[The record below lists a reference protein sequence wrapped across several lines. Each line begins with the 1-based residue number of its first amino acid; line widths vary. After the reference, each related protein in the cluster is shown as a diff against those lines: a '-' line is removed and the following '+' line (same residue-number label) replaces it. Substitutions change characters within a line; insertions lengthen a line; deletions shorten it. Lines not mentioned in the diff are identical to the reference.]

1 MMQTKSPTAKALLHL
16 ANLTAI
22 VFILLPLVATFIASV
37 QSEKALQADTRRILP
52 LEYTLDNFTV
62 ILTKG
67 EQKGRIFE
75 QTTYLPDNIKHF
87 YEAFANS
94 AIVAISVT
102 FFTLL
107 FGSLSAYT
115 IARQRYRWTLFL
127 LQANIVA
134 RFVPVIV
141 LMIPLYIVMR
151 SMGQLNSLTGVIAA
165 ETGFLLPYAILIL
178 APYFDTIPAELEEA
192 ARIDGCTRLRA
203 FVHIVLPLATPALAA
218 CGVIMFIISWHE
230 LLIPL
235 ILNARPD
242 FMTLPV
248 IIASLVGDVHVFF
261 NLMMAICLL
270 ALAPTVVLVALLQ
283 KYIVEGLAAG
293 AVKG

>member
-1 MMQTKSPTAKALLHL
+1 MMRPSSTGRLLLHT
-16 ANLTAI
+16 ANLAVI
-22 VFILLPLVATFIASV
+22 VFILLPVVAVFIGAI
-37 QSEKALQADTRRILP
+37 QSEKALQADTRRLLP
-52 LEYTLDNFTV
+52 LEFTLDNFAV
-62 ILTKG
+62 ILSKG

-75 QTTYLPDNIKHF
+75 QVTYLPDNIKSF
-87 YEAFANS
+87 YAAVANS
-94 AIVAISVT
+94 TIVAVSVT
-102 FFTLL
+102 FLTLL

-115 IARQRYRWTLFL
+115 IARQRYRWMLFL

-141 LMIPLYIVMR
+141 LMIPLYVVMR
-151 SMGQLNSLTGVIAA
+151 SLGQLNSLSGVIVA

-192 ARIDGCTRLRA
+192 ARIDGCTRLHA
-203 FVHIVLPLATPALAA
+203 FIRIVLPLATPALAA
-218 CGVIMFIISWHE
+218 CGVIVFIASWHE

-270 ALAPTVVLVALLQ
+270 ALLPTVILVALLQ

>member
-1 MMQTKSPTAKALLHL
+1 MFKTSGPTRFFLHL
-16 ANLTAI
+16 ANIAVI
-22 VFILLPLVATFIASV
+22 VFILLPIAAVVSGSI
-37 QSEKALQADTRRILP
+37 QSEKSLQADTRRLLP
-52 LEYTLDNFTV
+52 LEFSLDNFIV
-62 ILTKG
+62 ILSKG

-75 QTTYLPDNIKHF
+75 QATYLPDNIKHF
-87 YEAFANS
+87 YGAFANS
-94 AIVAISVT
+94 AIVAVSVT
-102 FFTLL
+102 FLTLF
-107 FGSLSAYT
+107 FGALSAYT

-134 RFVPVIV
+134 RFVPAVV
-141 LMIPLYIVMR
+141 MMIPLYILMR
-151 SMGQLNSLTGVIAA
+151 SLGQLNSLGGVIAA

-178 APYFDTIPAELEEA
+178 APYFDTIPGELEEA
-192 ARIDGCTRLRA
+192 ARIDGCTRFGA
-203 FVHIVLPLATPALAA
+203 FFHIVLPLATPALAA

-248 IIASLVGDVHVFF
+248 VIASLVGDVHVFF

-270 ALAPTVVLVALLQ
+270 ALAPTVILVVLLQ

>member
-1 MMQTKSPTAKALLHL
+1 MFKKTPIERLLLHV
-16 ANLTAI
+16 ANLTVI
-22 VFILLPLVATFIASV
+22 VFILLPLAAVFIGSI
-37 QSEKALQADTRRILP
+37 QSEKSLQADTRRLLP
-52 LEYTLDNFTV
+52 NEVTLDNFTV

-67 EQKGRIFE
+67 QQRGRIFE
-75 QTTYLPDNIKHF
+75 QATYLPDNIKSF
-87 YEAFANS
+87 YAAVVNS
-94 AIVAISVT
+94 TVVAVSVT
-102 FFTLL
+102 FLTLL

-141 LMIPLYIVMR
+141 LMIPLYVVMR
-151 SMGQLNSLTGVIAA
+151 SFGQLNSLSGVIVA

-192 ARIDGCTRLRA
+192 ARIDGCTRLSA

-218 CGVIMFIISWHE
+218 CGVIMFIASWHE

-248 IIASLVGDVHVFF
+248 IIASLVGDVFVFF

-270 ALAPTVVLVALLQ
+270 ALAPTVILVILLQ
-283 KYIVEGLAAG
+283 RYIVEGLSSG

>member
-1 MMQTKSPTAKALLHL
+1 MFKPTPTGKLLLHV
-16 ANLTAI
+16 ANLMVI
-22 VFILLPLVATFIASV
+22 VFILLPVVAVFIGSI
-37 QSEKALQADTRRILP
+37 QSEKALQADTRRLLP
-52 LEYTLDNFTV
+52 LEVTLDNFTV

-67 EQKGRIFE
+67 QQRGRIFE
-75 QTTYLPDNIKHF
+75 QATYLPDNIKSF
-87 YEAFANS
+87 YAAVTNS
-94 AIVAISVT
+94 TIVAVSVT
-102 FFTLL
+102 FLTLL

-151 SMGQLNSLTGVIAA
+151 SLGQLNSLTGVIVA

-178 APYFDTIPAELEEA
+178 APYFDMIPAELEEA
-192 ARIDGCTRLRA
+192 ARIDGCTRLGALVR
-203 FVHIVLPLATPALAA
+203 IVLPLSTPGIAA

-248 IIASLVGDVHVFF
+248 VIASLVGDVFIFF
-261 NLMMAICLL
+261 NMIMAICLL
-270 ALAPTVVLVALLQ
+270 ALAPTVILVGLLQ

>member
-1 MMQTKSPTAKALLHL
+1 MTFAKSRAARLMLHV
-16 ANLTAI
+16 ANLAVI
-22 VFILLPLVATFIASV
+22 LFILLPVGAVFIGSV
-37 QSEKALQADTRRILP
+37 QSEKALQADTRRLLP
-52 LEYTLDNFTV
+52 LEFTADNFNV
-62 ILTKG
+62 ILSKG
-67 EQKGRIFE
+67 EHKGRIFE
-75 QTTYLPDNIKHF
+75 QVTYLPDNIKHF
-87 YEAFANS
+87 YAAFANS
-94 AIVAISVT
+94 LVVSASVT
-102 FFTLL
+102 LLTLL

-115 IARQRYRWTLFL
+115 IARQRFRWTLFL

-141 LMIPLYIVMR
+141 LMIPLYIVIR
-151 SMGQLNSLTGVIAA
+151 SFGQLNTLGGVVVA

-192 ARIDGCTRLRA
+192 ARIDGCTRLGA
-203 FVHIVLPLATPALAA
+203 FASIVLPLATPALAA
-218 CGVIMFIISWHE
+218 CGVIIFIISWHE

-248 IIASLVGDVHVFF
+248 VIASLVGDVHVFF

-270 ALAPTVVLVALLQ
+270 ALAPTVILVVLLQ

>member
-1 MMQTKSPTAKALLHL
+1 MFRHTRSIRLALHA
-16 ANLTAI
+16 ANLAVI
-22 VFILLPLVATFIASV
+22 LFILLPVAAVVIGSV
-37 QSEKALQADTRRILP
+37 QSEKSLQADTHRVLP
-52 LEYTLDNFTV
+52 AEYTFDNFLV
-62 ILTKG
+62 ILSKG

-75 QTTYLPDNIKHF
+75 QITYLPDNIKKF
-87 YEAFANS
+87 YTAFTNS
-94 AIVAISVT
+94 FVVAISVT
-102 FFTLL
+102 VLTLL

-115 IARQRYRWTLFL
+115 IARLRYRWTMFL
-127 LQANIVA
+127 LQANIVS
-134 RFVPVIV
+134 RFVPAIV
-141 LMIPLYIVMR
+141 LMIPLYIVIR
-151 SMGQLNSLTGVIAA
+151 SLGQLNTLQGVIVA

-178 APYFDTIPAELEEA
+178 APYFDAIPSELEEA

-218 CGVIMFIISWHE
+218 CGVIVFIVSWHE

-248 IIASLVGDVHVFF
+248 VIASLVGDLFIFF
-261 NLMMAICLL
+261 NMVMAICLL
-270 ALAPTVVLVALLQ
+270 ALLPTVILVALLQ

>member
-1 MMQTKSPTAKALLHL
+1 MFRRSPSARLLLHL
-16 ANLTAI
+16 ANLAVI
-22 VFILLPLVATFIASV
+22 IAILLPVVAVVIGSI
-37 QSEKALQADTRRILP
+37 QSEKALQADTRRVLP
-52 LEYTLDNFTV
+52 LEFTLDNFVV
-62 ILTKG
+62 ILTQG

-75 QTTYLPDNIKHF
+75 QATYLPENIKKF
-87 YEAFANS
+87 YRAFANS
-94 AIVAISVT
+94 LIVASSVT
-102 FFTLL
+102 FLTLL

-115 IARQRYRWTLFL
+115 IARLRFRWTLWL
-127 LQANIVA
+127 MQANIVT
-134 RFVPVIV
+134 RFVPAIV
-141 LMIPLYIVMR
+141 LMIPLYIVIR
-151 SMGQLNSLTGVIAA
+151 SFGQLNSLSGVVIA

-178 APYFDTIPAELEEA
+178 APYFDAIPSELEEA
-192 ARIDGCTRLRA
+192 ARIDGCTRLSA
-203 FVHIVLPLATPALAA
+203 FLHIVLPLATPALAA
-218 CGVIMFIISWHE
+218 CGVIMFIVSWHE

-248 IIASLVGDVHVFF
+248 VIASLVGDVFVFF

-270 ALAPTVVLVALLQ
+270 ALAPTVILVALLQ

>member
-1 MMQTKSPTAKALLHL
+1 MFRTSPLTRLLLHA
-16 ANLTAI
+16 ANIAVIL
-22 VFILLPLVATFIASV
+22 FILLPVAAVVTGSI
-37 QSEKALQADTRRILP
+37 QSEKALQADTRRLLP
-52 LEYTLDNFTV
+52 LEVTLDNFIV

-67 EQKGRIFE
+67 EQKGRIFD
-75 QTTYLPDNIKHF
+75 QATYLPDNIKHF

-94 AIVAISVT
+94 AIIAISVT
-102 FFTLL
+102 VLTLL
-107 FGSLSAYT
+107 FGALSAYT

-134 RFVPVIV
+134 RFVPAVV
-141 LMIPLYIVMR
+141 MMIPLYIVMR
-151 SMGQLNSLTGVIAA
+151 SLGQLNTLSGVIAA

-178 APYFDTIPAELEEA
+178 APYFDTIPADLEEA
-192 ARIDGCTRLRA
+192 ARIDGCTRLGA
-203 FVHIVLPLATPALAA
+203 FIKIVLPLATPALAA
-218 CGVIMFIISWHE
+218 CGVIIFIISWHE

-248 IIASLVGDVHVFF
+248 VIASLVGDVHVFF

-270 ALAPTVVLVALLQ
+270 ALAPTVILVALLQ

>member
-1 MMQTKSPTAKALLHL
+1 MFKASPTGRILLHVV
-16 ANLTAI
+16 NLMVI
-22 VFILLPLVATFIASV
+22 VFILLPVIATLIGSL
-37 QSEKALQADTRRILP
+37 QSEKSLQADTRRLLP
-52 LEYTLDNFTV
+52 LEYTLDNFML

-67 EQKGRIFE
+67 QQKGRIFD
-75 QTTYLPDNIKHF
+75 QATYLPDNIKNF
-87 YEAFANS
+87 YAAFANS
-94 AIVAISVT
+94 AIVSVSVT
-102 FFTLL
+102 FLTLL

-115 IARQRYRWTLFL
+115 IARQRFRWTLFL
-127 LQANIVA
+127 LQANIAA
-134 RFVPVIV
+134 RFVPVIT
-141 LMIPLYIVMR
+141 LMIPLYVVMR
-151 SMGQLNSLTGVIAA
+151 SLGQLNSLSGVIIA

-178 APYFDTIPAELEEA
+178 APYFDTIPTELEEA
-192 ARIDGCTRLRA
+192 ARIDGCSRLGA
-203 FVHIVLPLATPALAA
+203 FVHIVVPLATPALAA
-218 CGVIMFIISWHE
+218 CGVIMFIVSWHE

-248 IIASLVGDVHVFF
+248 VIASLVGDVHVFF

-270 ALAPTVVLVALLQ
+270 ALAPTVILVVLLQ

>member
-1 MMQTKSPTAKALLHL
+1 MFRTAPSTRLLLHI
-16 ANLTAI
+16 ANLMVI
-22 VFILLPLVATFIASV
+22 VFILLPVVATLIGSL
-37 QSEKALQADTRRILP
+37 QSEKSLQADTRRLMP
-52 LEYTLDNFTV
+52 LEYTLDNFMV

-67 EQKGRIFE
+67 EQKGRIFD
-75 QTTYLPDNIKHF
+75 QATYLPENIKHF
-87 YEAFANS
+87 YAAFANS
-94 AIVAISVT
+94 AIVSVSVT
-102 FFTLL
+102 FLTLL

-127 LQANIVA
+127 LQANIAA
-134 RFVPVIV
+134 RFVPVIT
-141 LMIPLYIVMR
+141 LMIPLYVVMR
-151 SMGQLNSLTGVIAA
+151 SLGQLNSLGGVIIA

-178 APYFDTIPAELEEA
+178 APYFDTIPTELEEA
-192 ARIDGCTRLRA
+192 ARIDGCSRLGA
-203 FVHIVLPLATPALAA
+203 FVHIVVPLATPALAA
-218 CGVIMFIISWHE
+218 CGVIMFIVSWHE

-248 IIASLVGDVHVFF
+248 VIASLVGDVHVFF

-270 ALAPTVVLVALLQ
+270 ALAPTVILVVLLQ

>member
-1 MMQTKSPTAKALLHL
+1 MFPMSLTSRLLLHL
-16 ANLTAI
+16 ANIAVI
-22 VFILLPLVATFIASV
+22 AFILLPLAAVVIGSI
-37 QSEKALQADTRRILP
+37 QSEKALQADTRRMMP
-52 LEYTLDNFTV
+52 LEFTLDNFTV
-62 ILTKG
+62 IFSKG
-67 EQKGRIFE
+67 EQKGRIYE
-75 QTTYLPDNIKHF
+75 QATYLPDNIKNF
-87 YEAFANS
+87 YTAFANS
-94 AIVAISVT
+94 TIVAISVT
-102 FFTLL
+102 FLTLL

-115 IARQRYRWTLFL
+115 IARQRFRWTVFL

-134 RFVPVIV
+134 RFVPAIV
-141 LMIPLYIVMR
+141 LMIPLYVVMR
-151 SMGQLNSLTGVIAA
+151 SLGQLNSLSGVIIA

-178 APYFDTIPAELEEA
+178 APYFDSIPKELEDA
-192 ARIDGCTRLRA
+192 ARIDGCTRFGAFLR
-203 FVHIVLPLATPALAA
+203 IILPLSTPGLAA

-248 IIASLVGDVHVFF
+248 VIASLVGDVHVFF

-270 ALAPTVVLVALLQ
+270 ALAPTVILVALLQ
-283 KYIVEGLAAG
+283 KYVVQGLSIG

>member
-1 MMQTKSPTAKALLHL
+1 M
-16 ANLTAI
+16 
-22 VFILLPLVATFIASV
+22 ILS
-37 QSEKALQADTRRILP
+37 
-52 LEYTLDNFTV
+52 
-62 ILTKG
+62 KG

-75 QTTYLPDNIKHF
+75 QVTYLPDNIKKF
-87 YEAFANS
+87 YTAFANS
-94 AIVAISVT
+94 LIVAISVT
-102 FFTLL
+102 LLTLL

-115 IARQRYRWTLFL
+115 IARLRYRWTLFL
-127 LQANIVA
+127 LQANIVS
-134 RFVPVIV
+134 RFVPAIV

-151 SMGQLNSLTGVIAA
+151 SLGQLNSLSGVIIA

-178 APYFDTIPAELEEA
+178 APYFDAIPSELEEA
-192 ARIDGCTRLRA
+192 ARIDGCTRFGA

-248 IIASLVGDVHVFF
+248 VIASLVGDVHVFF

-270 ALAPTVVLVALLQ
+270 ALVPTVILVALLQ

>member
-1 MMQTKSPTAKALLHL
+1 MFKPSPTGRLLLHV
-16 ANLTAI
+16 ANLMVI
-22 VFILLPLVATFIASV
+22 VFILLPLVAVFFGSI
-37 QSEKALQADTRRILP
+37 QSEKALQSDTRRLLP
-52 LEYTLDNFTV
+52 LEVTLDNFTV

-67 EQKGRIFE
+67 QQRGRIFE
-75 QTTYLPDNIKHF
+75 QATYLPDNIKSF
-87 YEAFANS
+87 YAAVVNS
-94 AIVAISVT
+94 TVVAISVT
-102 FFTLL
+102 FLTLL

-127 LQANIVA
+127 LQSNIVA

-141 LMIPLYIVMR
+141 LMIPLYVVMR
-151 SMGQLNSLTGVIAA
+151 SLGQLNSLTGVIIA

-192 ARIDGCTRLRA
+192 ARIDGCTRLGA
-203 FVHIVLPLATPALAA
+203 FLHIVLPLATPALAA
-218 CGVIMFIISWHE
+218 CGVIMFIASWHE

-248 IIASLVGDVHVFF
+248 IIATLVGDVFVFF

-270 ALAPTVVLVALLQ
+270 ALAPTVILVALLQ

>member
-1 MMQTKSPTAKALLHL
+1 MFKQTPTARLMLHI
-16 ANLTAI
+16 ANLMVI
-22 VFILLPLVATFIASV
+22 VFILLPVVAVFIGSI
-37 QSEKALQADTRRILP
+37 QSEKALQADTRRVLP
-52 LEYTLDNFTV
+52 LEVTLDNFLV
-62 ILTKG
+62 ILSKG

-75 QTTYLPDNIKHF
+75 QVTYLPDNIKNF
-87 YEAFANS
+87 YVAFANS

-102 FFTLL
+102 VLTLL

-141 LMIPLYIVMR
+141 LMIPLYVVMR
-151 SMGQLNSLTGVIAA
+151 SIGQLNSLSGVIIA

-178 APYFDTIPAELEEA
+178 APYFDSIPAELEEA
-192 ARIDGCTRLRA
+192 ARIDGCSRLRA
-203 FVHIVLPLATPALAA
+203 FIHVVLPLATPALAA
-218 CGVIMFIISWHE
+218 CGVIIFIVSWHE

-248 IIASLVGDVHVFF
+248 IIASLVGDVFVFF

-270 ALAPTVVLVALLQ
+270 ALAPTVILVALLQ
-283 KYIVEGLAAG
+283 RYIVEGLAAG